1 MPSVGASLCLIV
13 SCTGKVL
20 VFITQNDIYIKTQV
34 NVPVFNLTN
43 SEIERTLSTKYIMKY
58 MKGNFVFVI
67 IQQRLSEV
75 NHYHKVFV
83 GQFFV

>member
-1 MPSVGASLCLIV
+1 MGASLCLIV

-58 MKGNFVFVI
+58 IKGNVVFVI
-67 IQQRLSEV
+67 IQQKLSEV

-83 GQFFV
+83 GQFFVLT

>member
-1 MPSVGASLCLIV
+1 MGASLCLIV

-58 MKGNFVFVI
+58 IKGNVVFVI
-67 IQQRLSEV
+67 IQQKLSEV

-83 GQFFV
+83 LQFFVLT

>member
-1 MPSVGASLCLIV
+1 MGASLCLIV
-13 SCTGKVL
+13 SCTVKVL

-43 SEIERTLSTKYIMKY
+43 SEIEGTLSTKYIMKY
-58 MKGNFVFVI
+58 IKGNVVFVI
-67 IQQRLSEV
+67 IQQKLSEV

-83 GQFFV
+83 LQFFVLT